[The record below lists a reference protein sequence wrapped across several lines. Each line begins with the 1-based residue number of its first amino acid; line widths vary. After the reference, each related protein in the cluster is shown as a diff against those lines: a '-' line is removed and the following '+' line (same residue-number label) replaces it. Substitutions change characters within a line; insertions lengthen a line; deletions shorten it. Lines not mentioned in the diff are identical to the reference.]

1 MSELKIPTELFYTKD
16 HEWVRK
22 DSDGFA
28 YIGVTDFAQNSLGDI
43 VYVDLEEQ
51 EGDKIEK
58 DEVFGSIEAVKT
70 VSDLIAPI
78 SGEIVEI
85 NEELNDTP
93 DKVNEAPYGDGWI
106 LKVKIEDVNDFDD
119 LLDSVAYAELTV
131 G

>member
-22 DSDGFA
+22 DSEGFA

-51 EGDKIEK
+51 EGDKLEK

-85 NEELNDTP
+85 NEELNDSP
-93 DKVNEAPYGDGWI
+93 DNVNKSPYGDGWI
-106 LKVKIEDVNDFDD
+106 LKVKIEEVKEFDE